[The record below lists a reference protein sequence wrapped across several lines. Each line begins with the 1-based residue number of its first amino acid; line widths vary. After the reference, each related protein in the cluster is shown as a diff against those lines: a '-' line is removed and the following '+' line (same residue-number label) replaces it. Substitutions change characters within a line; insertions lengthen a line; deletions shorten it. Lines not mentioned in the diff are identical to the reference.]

1 MLWWLPAITGYLLVL
16 LLICRAFRRAARP
29 DPEMPLTAPGAAA
42 QAANQSDGVPDRA
55 A

>member
-1 MLWWLPAITGYLLVL
+1 MLWWLLGITGYLLVL

-29 DPEMPLTAPGAAA
+29 DPEVPVTAPSAAA
-42 QAANQSDGVPDRA
+42 QAANRSDGLPDRA